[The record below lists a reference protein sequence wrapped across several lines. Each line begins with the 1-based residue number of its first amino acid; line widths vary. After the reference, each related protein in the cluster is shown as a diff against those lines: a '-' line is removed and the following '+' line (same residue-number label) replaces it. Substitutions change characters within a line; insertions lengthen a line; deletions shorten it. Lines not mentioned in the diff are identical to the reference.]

1 MYTPSLNFYIE
12 ELINKDKLFQEE
24 LDIIT
29 ENAKFNLSNSKQQ
42 WQDMLSADRANLKR
56 IYEEYQLYE
65 KKKKEISEKSKEEKR
80 IQSEVK
86 ELENRKNLL
95 NNHKNILVKKV
106 ESIRKKVQK
115 QKDALSVKKK
125 KLEEN
130 FAKNEPELELYKNK
144 LAIDVKGLQGSPDD
158 LVIFEFSCIYKN
170 EPSRTCHFIL
180 NVTDDDYKV
189 LNCSPMVKG
198 LNESLMKLNKTRD
211 LVKFVKEMRKAFSDH
226 AKSIKEKMEV

>member
-42 WQDMLSADRANLKR
+42 WQDMLSADR
-56 IYEEYQLYE
+56 E
-65 KKKKEISEKSKEEKR
+65 SKEEKR

>member
-1 MYTPSLNFYIE
+1 MYLFKQEISSHLSINKVNFYIE

-42 WQDMLSADRANLKR
+42 WQDMLSADR
-56 IYEEYQLYE
+56 E
-65 KKKKEISEKSKEEKR
+65 SKEEKR